1 MVRRLPLPLAVAL
14 SATLVLAGPL
24 AVPAQQVSR
33 DSSARRIEPITVRGA
48 RAPSVT
54 GGATVVSIRPD
65 SLPVPLAPAPHI
77 GDVLRQTAFV
87 LVRQNSRGE
96 MEIGVRGS
104 DSRQAAVLLDGLPL
118 TVGWDAR
125 TDPSL
130 IPTTGVEQVD
140 VVRGLA
146 TLLGGANTL
155 GGVIRMDLNG
165 PLARNAPRTTSLQVG
180 TGIDQYASRVLT
192 VNAARPFDVRGGTLR
207 VRAGTTQRARDGFA
221 LPGHALGDALTG
233 GTPDPGDATNRALRT
248 NTDQRQLDGYATLRY
263 DHRSGAF
270 VGLTATGY
278 DTERGVAPE
287 LHIRSPRFWRYPTQ
301 ARTLG
306 ILSAGTGPRRTPFGF
321 GTLQASAGR
330 STQDIEIESFTDRTY
345 RTLTTRELGDEVS
358 DVYRVAATHS
368 LPANAQLR
376 LAATGTR
383 VQYDETLDA
392 QRPTARPTR
401 YEQRLG
407 SVGAELDIPIHERV
421 LLSGGVVHDASTT
434 PQTGGRPS
442 LGRLARTGWRVGTT
456 WRLDDGIRLHASASE
471 RARFAALRELYSGA
485 LDRFDPNP
493 LLRPERLLG
502 VEAGVTLDGGRFAEH
517 GLQLQAV
524 GFHHRLDDA
533 VVRITLPN
541 RLFRRINRDE
551 IRSAGLE
558 LLASWSPR
566 ALKGTTITGDATL
579 QHIRVYDRTLT
590 GDTANE
596 RRAEHNPERRASLA
610 LTSPALAGVKA
621 SLMARHVGV
630 QYCQHPDL
638 RRQVELRA
646 QTIGDA
652 ALTRTFAMR
661 TRGLLQRLTA
671 VLAIDNVTDRAA
683 YDQCGLPQP
692 GRTLRVGLTLG

>member
-1 MVRRLPLPLAVAL
+1 M
-14 SATLVLAGPL
+14 
-24 AVPAQQVSR
+24 
-33 DSSARRIEPITVRGA
+33 RGA

-54 GGATVVSIRPD
+54 GGATAVTIRPD
-65 SLPVPLAPAPHI
+65 SLPVPLLPAPHI

-118 TVGWDAR
+118 TVGWDSR

-130 IPTTGVEQVD
+130 IPTTGVEQIV

-165 PLARNAPRTTSLQVG
+165 PLARSTPRTTSLQLGVG
-180 TGIDQYASRVLT
+180 LDQYASRVLS
-192 VNAARPFDVRGGTLR
+192 VNAARPMDVAGGTLR
-207 VRAGTTQRARDGFA
+207 VRGGMTQRQRDGFA
-221 LPGHALGDALTG
+221 LPSGNLGDGLTG
-233 GTPDPGDATNRALRT
+233 GTADPGSPANHALRT
-248 NTDQRQLDGYATLRY
+248 NTDQTQRDGYAAVRY

-287 LHIRSPRFWRYPTQ
+287 QHIQAPRYWRYPSQ
-301 ARTLG
+301 SRTLG
-306 ILSAGTGPRRTPFGF
+306 IVSAGSGVRKTPLGF
-321 GTLQASAGR
+321 GSLQASAGR
-330 STQDIEIESFTDRTY
+330 SAQQVEIESFTSRTY
-345 RTLTTRELGDEVS
+345 STVLSRELGDEVS

-368 LPANAQLR
+368 LPRNAQLR
-376 LAATGTR
+376 FAATGTR
-383 VQYDETLDA
+383 VVYDETLDA
-392 QRPTARPTR
+392 QLATARPTR

-407 SVGAELDIPIHERV
+407 SLGAEIDVPIHER
-421 LLSGGVVHDASTT
+421 LLVSGGVVQDEART
-434 PQTGGRPS
+434 PQSGGRPS
-442 LGRLARTGWRVGTT
+442 LGTLARAGWRVGSTL
-456 WRLDDGIRLHASASE
+456 RFNDGVRLHASASE

-485 LDRFDPNP
+485 LNRFDPNP

-502 VEAGVTLDGGRFAEH
+502 IEAGLTLDGGAFAER
-517 GLQLQAV
+517 GMQLQVV
-524 GFHHRLDDA
+524 GFRHTLDDA

-551 IRSAGLE
+551 IRSHGLE
-558 LLASWSPR
+558 LLASWTPR
-566 ALKGTTITGDATL
+566 ALHGTTFSGDATL
-579 QHIRVYDRTLT
+579 QRIRVVDPSITT
-590 GDTANE
+590 SSSNE

-610 LTSPALAGVKA
+610 VTSPTVAGLRA
-621 SLMARHVGV
+621 SLMARHIGV

-638 RRQVELRA
+638 ARQVELNA
-646 QTIGDA
+646 QTISDA
-652 ALTRTFAMR
+652 AVTRTFTVR
-661 TRGLLQRLTA
+661 RSGLLQRLAA
-671 VLAIDNVTDRAA
+671 VLAVDNIGDQAA

-692 GRTLRVGLTLG
+692 GRTIRVGLTLG

>member
-1 MVRRLPLPLAVAL
+1 MSLPLRLALFAL
-14 SATLVLAGPL
+14 LAGAAPL
-24 AVPAQQVSR
+24 TAQKAPQTR
-33 DSSARRIEPITVRGA
+33 QDSSARRIEPITVRGA

-54 GGATVVSIRPD
+54 GGATAVTIRPD

-118 TVGWDAR
+118 TVGWDSR

-130 IPTTGVEQVD
+130 IPTTGVEQIV

-155 GGVIRMDLNG
+155 GGVIRLDLNG
-165 PLARNAPRTTSLQVG
+165 PLSRNTPRETSMQIG
-180 TGIDQYASRVLT
+180 TGVDQFASRVLSL
-192 VNAARPFDVRGGTLR
+192 NIARPLDVAGGTLR
-207 VRAGTTQRARDGFA
+207 MRGGITHRQRDGFA
-221 LPGHALGDALTG
+221 LPDFDARDGVAG
-233 GTPDPGDATNRALRT
+233 GSADPGSPSNSALRT
-248 NTDQRQLDGYATLRY
+248 NTDQQQLDGYVTLRY
-263 DHRSGAF
+263 DHRGGAF
-270 VGLTATGY
+270 VGFTGTGY

-287 LHIRSPRFWRYPTQ
+287 QHIESPRYWRYPKQ

-306 ILSAGTGPRRTPFGF
+306 MLTAGSGLRRTPLGY
-321 GTLQASAGR
+321 GSLQASAGR
-330 STQDIEIESFTDRTY
+330 STQDIEIESFTTRSFS
-345 RTLTTRELGDEVS
+345 TLGTRELGDEVS
-358 DVYRVAATHS
+358 DVVRIAANHS
-368 LPANAQLR
+368 LPRNAQLR
-376 LAATGTR
+376 FAATGTR
-383 VQYDETLDA
+383 VVYDETLDA
-392 QRPTARPTR
+392 QRATARATR

-407 SVGAELDIPIHERV
+407 SVGVELDMPIHER
-421 LLSGGVVHDASTT
+421 LLVSGGVVRDEATT
-434 PQTGGRPS
+434 PQSGGRAS
-442 LGRLARTGWRVGTT
+442 LGRLARTGWRAGTT
-456 WRLDDGIRLHASASE
+456 LRVNDGIRLHASASE

-502 VEAGVTLDGGRFAEH
+502 LETGITLDGGRFADN
-517 GLQLQAV
+517 GVQLQVV

-551 IRSAGLE
+551 IRSNGVE
-558 LLASWSPR
+558 MLASWSPR
-566 ALKGTTITGDATL
+566 ALRGTTVSGDATL
-579 QHIRVYDRTLT
+579 QRLRVFDRTIT
-590 GDTANE
+590 GNANNE

-610 LTSPALAGVKA
+610 VTSPTLAGIRA
-621 SLMARHVGV
+621 SLMARHVGR

-638 RRQVELRA
+638 GRQVELTA

-652 ALTRTFAMR
+652 ALTRTFTMR
-661 TRGLLQRLTA
+661 RSGLLRRLTTL
-671 VLAIDNVTDRAA
+671 LAMDNVADRAA
-683 YDQCGLPQP
+683 YDQCGLPQA
-692 GRTLRVGLTLG
+692 GRTVRVGLTLG